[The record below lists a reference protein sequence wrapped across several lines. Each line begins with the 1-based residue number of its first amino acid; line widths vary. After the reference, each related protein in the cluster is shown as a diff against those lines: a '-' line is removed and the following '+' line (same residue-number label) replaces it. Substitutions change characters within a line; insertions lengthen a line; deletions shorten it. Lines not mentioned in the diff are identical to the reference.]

1 MFWWLGPGSNWR
13 QRTIDLDP
21 VYSEVVTPE
30 GFIHL
35 YENERDEIESVRVIP
50 GRLGSK
56 YFGGFL
62 VSRKRPV
69 YMVLDDEDLALK

>member
-1 MFWWLGPGSNWR
+1 MFWLGPGANWR

-35 YENERDEIESVRVIP
+35 YENERDMIESVRVIP
-50 GRLGSK
+50 GQLGSG

-62 VSRKRPV
+62 VLRKRPV
-69 YMVLDDEDLALK
+69 YAVLDEKSLALK